1 MKNLCLVVICML
13 GFACSPEGKSE
24 NPEIYRQWSDGKAIV
39 VIINADENSDS
50 EHYADWSHYL
60 NEFAEQAGPEFV
72 FHKLAAQ
79 AGGKSWESP
88 VKLEKMNAQP
98 YSILFFKKGEPAYF
112 YQGAIVESQVYRF
125 VRLRYS
131 NDDIPEFLHQ
141 FSPEEITVT
150 WDTKAKVFNVSP

>member
-1 MKNLCLVVICML
+1 MKNLCLVVGCML
-13 GFACSPEGKSE
+13 GFACSSEGKSE
-24 NPEIYRQWSDGKAIV
+24 KPEIYQQWSDGKAIV
-39 VIINADENSDS
+39 VIVDANEDSDS

-79 AGGKSWESP
+79 AGESP
-88 VKLEKMNAQP
+88 VNLEKLKAQP
-98 YSILFFKKGEPAYF
+98 YSILFFKQDEPAYF
-112 YQGAIVESQVYRF
+112 YQGAIVEPQVYRF

-131 NDDIPEFLHQ
+131 NADIPEFLHQ

-150 WDTKAKVFNVSP
+150 WDAKAKVFNVSP